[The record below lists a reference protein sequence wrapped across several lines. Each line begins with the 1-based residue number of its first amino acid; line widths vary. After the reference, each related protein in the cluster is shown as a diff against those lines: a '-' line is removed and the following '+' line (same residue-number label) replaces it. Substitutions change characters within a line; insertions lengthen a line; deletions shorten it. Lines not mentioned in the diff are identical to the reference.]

1 MKLVGRANN
10 CILGQVAILKRKQ
23 LYHGISALELL
34 QLKGLVRSVDCFRL
48 GWPMRA
54 DADFF
59 KTPKDAYL
67 NLLNGVGSL
76 NNIDI
81 LILLF

>member
-1 MKLVGRANN
+1 
-10 CILGQVAILKRKQ
+10 
-23 LYHGISALELL
+23 
-34 QLKGLVRSVDCFRL
+34 
-48 GWPMRA
+48 MRA

-59 KTPKDAYL
+59 KTPKVAYP